1 MKKEFENAK
10 DWTEF
15 NTEGF
20 NFSDIEKAL
29 KLTKEEVTEL
39 LKYLGELRLN
49 NLNIEEP
56 QRKDGR

>member
-1 MKKEFENAK
+1 MKKEFESAK

-15 NTEGF
+15 TTEGF

-29 KLTKEEVTEL
+29 KLTKEEVAEL
-39 LKYLGELRLN
+39 LKYLGKLRLN

>member
-1 MKKEFENAK
+1 MVEMKKEFENAK

-29 KLTKEEVTEL
+29 KLTKEEVKEL
-39 LKYLGELRLN
+39 LKYLGELRLG
-49 NLNIEEP
+49 
-56 QRKDGR
+56 KDGR